1 MKYKIDRISLSRK
14 FMNKLSEWISNNK
27 EWFLSGMG
35 VMIVGTLVPYI
46 YKDIYLPLQRPTR
59 LSIEASLKPVSDSP
73 TSAAGLEMLLEIK
86 AANVSSRRLF
96 LLDNIW
102 SLRSISA
109 APRTRTEVDR
119 EFINESNEALKGY
132 DLRHAERGVKRSTG
146 KLIAIGRLF
155 GDDFI
160 DVGDSSIRSFL
171 VNIPIE
177 TKAVELSVIMPLLSK
192 QPQATLFSGQRLIYQ
207 ADTYGDIR
215 PLLCPRESLSG
226 NLGCREFEENDDKAL
241 KQFDQQN
248 FTVTF
253 YRQFDVPMGMGN

>member
-1 MKYKIDRISLSRK
+1 MSLSRK
-14 FMNKLSEWISNNK
+14 FMNKLSVWISSNK

-35 VMIVGTLVPYI
+35 VMIFGTLVPYI
-46 YKDIYLPLQRPTR
+46 YKDIYLPLQRPSH

-73 TSAAGLEMLLEIK
+73 TAAAGLEMLLEIK
-86 AANVSSRRLF
+86 ATNVSSRRLF

-109 APRTRTEVDR
+109 APRTRAKVDR
-119 EFINESNEALKGY
+119 EFIEESNEALKGY
-132 DLRHAERGVKRSTG
+132 DLRHAERGVTRSTG

-155 GDDFI
+155 GDEFI
-160 DVGDSSIRSFL
+160 DVGNSSIRTIL

-192 QPQATLFSGQRLIYQ
+192 QPQPTLFTGQRLIYQ
-207 ADTYGDIR
+207 ADMDGDIR
-215 PLLCPRESLSG
+215 PLLCPRDSLSG
-226 NLGCREFEENDDKAL
+226 NLGCREFEGNDDKAL

-248 FTVTF
+248 FWVSF
-253 YRQFDVPMGMGN
+253 YRQFGVPTGMGN